1 VHDDETGPRCVL
13 TAAHRRT
20 RQGVV
25 AILNLYAD
33 LIDARLRAGRG
44 GHPAILTDGDR
55 CTYRALDARAAAWAA
70 CLHATGARAGDRVLI
85 ALPDG
90 VDLVA
95 ALFGALRLG
104 AIAALAN
111 PRLPAGQLEELVS
124 YVDASV
130 AVTEPDRV
138 RECTDA
144 GGRSRPVMTAA
155 DVKPGGEVPPLHRG
169 SPGDDAIWQFT
180 SGSSGEPKAV
190 RHSHWAFASAADAW
204 GREVLG
210 LTEHD
215 VTIAAPRLFFGYAMG
230 ANLLFPF
237 AAGASVVLF
246 DERPTAFAVA
256 SRIVRH
262 RATVLVTTPAAVRQ
276 MISAIEVLPAHLASL
291 RVATSAGEALPASLA
306 AAWSRR
312 FGVPLLDG
320 LGMTEMGHIVISQR
334 IGDAAPGSVGRP
346 VPGYEIRL
354 CDQDGSDVAPGEPGE
369 LWVRG
374 PSRAL
379 GYWQRPEEEARVF
392 RDGWC
397 VPGDMLRQL
406 PEGRFEFCGR
416 ADDLFKVNG
425 QWVVP
430 GAVEA
435 CLLTHPA
442 VRECAV
448 FGEPDEDGLV
458 RPHAVVV
465 AAALTG
471 SLTSE
476 LQAFVRERL
485 APHAH
490 PRRVTYMEALP
501 RTSTGKLDRAGL
513 RSLS

>member
-1 VHDDETGPRCVL
+1 MEPGRV
-13 TAAHRRT
+13 A
-20 RQGVV
+20 QGVV

-33 LIDARLRAGRG
+33 LLDARVRAGRG
-44 GHPAILTDGDR
+44 GHPAILTDDDR
-55 CTYRALDARAAAWAA
+55 CSYRALDARAAAWAA
-70 CLHATGARAGDRVLI
+70 CLHAAGVRAGERVLI

-95 ALFGALRLG
+95 ALFGVLRLG
-104 AIAALAN
+104 AIAAPAN
-111 PRLPAGQLEELVS
+111 PRLPSGQLAALVT
-124 YVDASV
+124 YVDATASIV
-130 AVTEPDRV
+130 SPERAGECANAGDRTRPAITPGDV
-138 RECTDA
+138 R
-144 GGRSRPVMTAA
+144 
-155 DVKPGGEVPPLHRG
+155 PGGEVPPPHRG

-190 RHSHWAFASAADAW
+190 RHSHWAFVAAAEAW
-204 GREVLG
+204 GRDVLG

-215 VTIAAPRLFFGYAMG
+215 VTIAVPRLFFGYAMG

-237 AAGASVVLF
+237 LAGASIVLF
-246 DERPTAFAVA
+246 DDRATAFAVA

-276 MISAIEVLPAHLASL
+276 MTTAVEVLPAHLASL

-306 AAWSRR
+306 TAWARR
-312 FGVPLLDG
+312 FSVPLIDG
-320 LGMTEMGHIVISQR
+320 LGMTEMGHIVIGQR
-334 IGDAAPGSVGRP
+334 IGDAVPGSVGRP
-346 VPGYEIRL
+346 VPGYEVRL
-354 CDQDGSDVAPGEPGE
+354 CDGRGADVADGEPGE

-379 GYWQRPEEEARVF
+379 GYWQRPEAEARVF

-406 PEGRFEFCGR
+406 PDGRYEFCGR
-416 ADDLFKVNG
+416 SDDLFKVNG

-430 GAVEA
+430 AAVEA
-435 CLLTHPA
+435 CLLAHPA

-448 FGEPDEDGLV
+448 VGEPDEDGLV

-465 AAALTG
+465 AGQLTG
-471 SLTSE
+471 SLTAE

-490 PRRVTYMEALP
+490 PRRVTYLDALP
-501 RTSTGKLDRAGL
+501 RTSTGKLDRLAL
-513 RSLS
+513 RALS